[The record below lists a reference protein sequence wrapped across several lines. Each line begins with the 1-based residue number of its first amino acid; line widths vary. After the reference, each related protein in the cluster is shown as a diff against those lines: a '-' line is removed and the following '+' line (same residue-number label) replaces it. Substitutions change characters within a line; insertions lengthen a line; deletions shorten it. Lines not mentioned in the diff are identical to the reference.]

1 MSSGP
6 YPAARRIDRM
16 QPPLQPDPDRRSG
29 PDRELRP
36 VRLFARNRR
45 DGARLLSSSLVITVI
60 ALVAWSHLAGKLVAC
75 GAGLISLHWW
85 WQYRQLQQ

>member
-1 MSSGP
+1 
-6 YPAARRIDRM
+6 M
-16 QPPLQPDPDRRSG
+16 QPPLQSDPAGRSG
-29 PDRELRP
+29 PERELRP

-60 ALVAWSHLAGKLVAC
+60 ALVAWSHLAGKLIAC
-75 GAGLISLHWW
+75 GAGLISLYWW